1 MVRFLIIPY
10 FTAISNPLLIIGS
23 DLYSSLPLEKD
34 KNSLSF
40 LFKLLL
46 RSSIYFSTSLP
57 VLSPYSSILINVY
70 IYTVIQDFISPMSYF
85 THFSTSSYFR
95 ASFQASFNTSI
106 PGRISSHDFMFL
118 YFSLFSSE

>member
-95 ASFQASFNTSI
+95 ASFQAVSYTHLTL
-106 PGRISSHDFMFL
+106 PTT
-118 YFSLFSSE
+118 